1 MTIGSLTCSVLVA
14 ATAATAATAG
24 ANGASPHFLNF
35 PRAGAVSGA
44 ADVAAFAWKIEQ
56 AGQSRILYAQAP
68 DFTPRLL
75 HSKADADGQP
85 VSSVELSPDGR
96 FVVFRTGET
105 LWGQKAY
112 NPASLIEP
120 PELTLWVVATEPGAE
135 VRRVGPGSGT
145 LFAPSGARFLYRRGE
160 DLHIV
165 DLNAPADSASK
176 IPNGAKLG
184 AIKWSADGRSLAFTQ
199 GRGGYAFL
207 GHYRLGADRIEWLV
221 TGADRL
227 SGPQW
232 SPDGKSI
239 AYLRL
244 PGREHSRAYDLGASE
259 PFVLE
264 VVDVASKRVRT
275 LWQAPGPA
283 MFPYPDDPDTS
294 VRWLDNERLTFYSEH
309 DGWGRLYS
317 IAAKGGTPTAITPP
331 NCEVAESESVPLTAD
346 GTRVLVVH
354 NCPDLHTRHLS
365 LIDPRTGERRDVKS
379 TDVLISGVTL
389 AADRF
394 AAFIGGDANAAPLL
408 RVFDLRDW
416 KVVFSEQ
423 AADYGYIPRFTTPP
437 PELVSIQAEDG
448 GIAHGQLFL
457 PKSSG
462 KHPAIVWFH
471 GGPYQQNFPSH
482 QGHQYAMNRQLA
494 ELGYVVLGLNY
505 RGSEG
510 YGLKFRE
517 HPKRA
522 WRGASEVLDAAAA
535 ARWLAARPEVDGS
548 RIGAWGGSYGGL
560 MTLQSLARHSDLFKA
575 GVALYPLVDWSFSS
589 KNSGWWDP
597 SHDFG
602 VSDETRQLAFESS
615 PVAALDRWTSP
626 VLLFTGD
633 ADVFV
638 DVAHTVDLTQRLR
651 ARGVE
656 VRTSML
662 PDESHGF
669 VLHSTIVRLW
679 DELSAFFAEHL
690 GEPEG

>member
-1 MTIGSLTCSVLVA
+1 MQVGLLTCSLLS
-14 ATAATAATAG
+14 ATAAG

-44 ADVAAFAWKIEQ
+44 SQAAAFAWKIEQ
-56 AGQSRILYAQAP
+56 AGQSSIFYAQAP
-68 DFTPRLL
+68 QFAPRLL
-75 HSKADADGQP
+75 YSKRDADGQP
-85 VSSVELSPDGR
+85 VSGVELSPDGK

-120 PELTLWVVATEPGAE
+120 PELTLWVVATQAGAE
-135 VRRVGPGSGT
+135 VRRIGPGGGAV
-145 LFAPSGARFLYRRGE
+145 FAPAGARFLYRNGE

-165 DLNAPADSASK
+165 DLNASDGGASK
-176 IPNGAKLG
+176 IPHGGKLGGAK
-184 AIKWSADGRSLAFTQ
+184 WSPDGRSLAFTQ

-207 GHYRLGADRIEWLV
+207 GRYRFGADRIEWLV

-227 SGPQW
+227 SGPHW

-239 AYLRL
+239 AYLRM

-259 PFVLE
+259 PFALE
-264 VVDVASKRVRT
+264 VVDVATARVRT
-275 LWQAPGPA
+275 LWEAPGPA

-294 VRWLDNERLTFYSEH
+294 VRWLDNERLIFYSEH
-309 DGWGRLYS
+309 DGWGRLYA
-317 IAAKGGTPTAITPP
+317 IAAKGGAPAAITPP
-331 NCEVAESESVPLTAD
+331 NCEVAESEGVPGARL
-346 GTRVLVVH
+346 LVVH
-354 NCPDLHTRHLS
+354 NCPDLNTRHLT
-365 LIDPRTGERRDVKS
+365 LFDPRTGERREVE
-379 TDVLISGVTL
+379 SGDILVSGITL

-394 AAFIGGDANAAPLL
+394 VAFTGGDADAAPLL
-408 RVFDLRDW
+408 RVLDLRDW
-416 KVVFSEQ
+416 KLVFSEKP
-423 AADYGYIPRFTTPP
+423 ADHGYTPSFTTPP
-437 PELVSIQAEDG
+437 PEVVRIQAEDG
-448 GIAHGQLFL
+448 VSYGQLFL
-457 PKSSG
+457 PKSPG

-471 GGPYQQNFPSH
+471 GGPFQQNFPSH
-482 QGHQYAMNRQLA
+482 QGYQYAMNRQLA

-522 WRGASEVLDAAAA
+522 WRGASEVLDAVAA

-560 MTLQSLARHSDLFKA
+560 MTLQSMARHSDLFKA
-575 GVALYPLVDWSFSS
+575 GVALYPMTDWSFSS
-589 KNSGWWDP
+589 ENSGWWDP

-633 ADVFV
+633 VDVYV
-638 DVAHTVDLTQRLR
+638 DVAHTIDLTQRLR
-651 ARGVE
+651 ARGIDVQ
-656 VRTSML
+656 TSIV
-662 PDESHGF
+662 PNESHGF
-669 VLHSTIVRLW
+669 VLHSTSVRLW
-679 DELSAFFAEHL
+679 NELSAFFAKHL
-690 GEPEG
+690 GER